1 MNYKNKYIKYKE
13 KYLNLKNNQKINIR
27 GGSFAASVP
36 RASGS
41 ESVPRASGSES
52 VPRASGL
59 VSNSILEL
67 IKSNIK
73 STEDI
78 VLGMGKDYK
87 INRIEITMENRDA
100 KIVEINNRLNELCET
115 HERIYLY
122 LTKLPPET
130 NNAFKDYAKPKI
142 GTKLSFTG
150 IDELLP
156 TEPYKMVLNTLVAN
170 NTINVTSIAN
180 KSTDGVSY
188 FHHEFEPDSEI
199 TYLGIIYS
207 DFGNYDKEFENCGTE
222 LIYFDRLTNTF
233 NLFMMPVEEGDFL
246 IFDDVQFMHRFPSKL
261 LDNKSNFRRL
271 LGSVWIKLVEKR
283 EMMTFYGPDPSGTD
297 SDPISI
303 MGNIYFKRT
312 EYPSELNMFLSPND
326 RKKIVRRF
334 WDYVKLFSR
343 MNEKKL

>member
-13 KYLNLKNNQKINIR
+13 KYLNLKNNQKINMR
-27 GGSFAASVP
+27 GGSFAESAS
-36 RASGS
+36 AS
-41 ESVPRASGSES
+41 AS
-52 VPRASGL
+52 AST
-59 VSNSILEL
+59 SKSILEL

-78 VLGMGKDYK
+78 VLEKGYK

-170 NTINVTSIAN
+170 STINVASIAN

-283 EMMTFYGPDPSGTD
+283 EMMTFGPDPNNSF

-303 MGNIYFKRT
+303 MGNVYFKRT
-312 EYPSELNMFLSPND
+312 EYPSELNMFLSPDD
-326 RKKIVRRF
+326 RRKIVRRF

-343 MNEKKL
+343 DV